1 MAFLSF
7 TWPAYTHTRPPP
19 SPLLSLFSLS
29 LSFSRFPVSQQQ
41 QQETIGYLVCCLTGF
56 LFFSRRA
63 MLVDCFFFLV
73 NEFIIIKLITREMGQ
88 VCADRFRIIVAS
100 VCGRKNSCSTFPP
113 DAFYVLTFSM
123 FAPTMAGKKKKKK
136 TRPVIIKE
144 RGGGGKREPLL
155 MPEIQFSR
163 FSSPLL

>member
-1 MAFLSF
+1 
-7 TWPAYTHTRPPP
+7 
-19 SPLLSLFSLS
+19 
-29 LSFSRFPVSQQQ
+29 
-41 QQETIGYLVCCLTGF
+41 
-56 LFFSRRA
+56 
-63 MLVDCFFFLV
+63 
-73 NEFIIIKLITREMGQ
+73 MGQ

-144 RGGGGKREPLL
+144 RGGGES
-155 MPEIQFSR
+155 ESHC
-163 FSSPLL
+163 